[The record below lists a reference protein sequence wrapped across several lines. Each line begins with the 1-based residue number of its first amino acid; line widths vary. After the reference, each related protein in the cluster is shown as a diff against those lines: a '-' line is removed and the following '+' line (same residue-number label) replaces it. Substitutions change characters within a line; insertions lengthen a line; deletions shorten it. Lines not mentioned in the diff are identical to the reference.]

1 MTTTK
6 TSEAPKLRTIQRII
20 LPEAVQT
27 DVIPLYIDSSSAT
40 GVQLPTRM
48 DGDAAD
54 TIAQAT
60 AAQELKAE
68 AAAAGGTSKAS
79 QTDVLGRRSAHILE
93 GKTASFGTYFNAF
106 PASYWRRWTTLKAV
120 NLSVTTE
127 GEGMIVVYKSNA
139 RGVIQRVDAKVVS
152 GSETSEF
159 TLTLAPFGDGGWYW
173 FDLTAT
179 KSDLT
184 LVEAEWQGAITPR
197 LGEQGGKATV
207 QITTMNKVQYC
218 IDNIRSLGENLDALE
233 TVKEILIVDQGT
245 EKVAD
250 HPDFEEVVKPLA
262 GKFRIINQ
270 GNLGGSGGFARGM
283 YESINNG
290 SDYVMLLDDDV
301 VVEPESILRLITFAD
316 YCKNPTIVGGH
327 MFDMYDRSVLH
338 AFGEVVNPWRTFY
351 DRPHEDM
358 WLGHDLGKHNLRSTH
373 WMHRRVDV
381 DYNGWW
387 MCLIP
392 TEVIKQIGLSL
403 PLFLKW
409 DDAEYGLRAKAAGV
423 ATVSF
428 PGAGLWHVSWTD
440 KDDSV
445 GWQAYYHERNRLITA
460 LIHSPFEKGG
470 AVLKESLF
478 LDVKHALS
486 MQYYTE
492 EGRLMAIE
500 DLLSG
505 PDHLHP
511 SLSERLPVIRGKV
524 KDFQDAQLKT
534 NIDDYPQ
541 PKTKRPPFKGR
552 RNFHSPGYRK
562 LVPWTVSTVGRQ
574 LFKPVDEM
582 AQNHPQIQLNYSEN
596 RWWTVSK
603 FDSLLVTN
611 AEGTGVFWYKRDPK
625 LLKDNLARAAKLH
638 ARLYKD
644 WASLRQQYRDAA
656 AQVASYEAWK
666 QTFDKHTESEIVR

>member
-1 MTTTK
+1 MSAKNMTEMK
-6 TSEAPKLRTIQRII
+6 TLQRVI
-20 LPEAVQT
+20 LPESVQT
-27 DVIPLYIDSSSAT
+27 DVIPLYIDSGSAT
-40 GVQLPTRM
+40 GVQLPTRL
-48 DGDAAD
+48 DGDAAK
-54 TIAQAT
+54 TIEKAT
-60 AAQELKAE
+60 AQQELKNE
-68 AAAAGGTSKAS
+68 NAAGPVATTS
-79 QTDVLGRRSAHILE
+79 DVLGRRSAHLAA

-106 PASYWRRWTTLKAV
+106 PASYWRRWTDLK
-120 NLSVTTE
+120 SVTLRIVTD
-127 GEGMIVVYKSNA
+127 GVGMVVVYKSNA
-139 RGVIQRVDAKVVS
+139 RGVIQRVDAKVVE
-152 GSETSEF
+152 GAETVTF
-159 TLTLAPFGDGGWYW
+159 DLTLAPFGDGGWYW

-184 LVEAEWQGAITPR
+184 LVEADWLGDIQPR
-197 LGEQGGKATV
+197 LGAAGGKATV

-218 IDNIRSLGENLDALE
+218 IDNIRSLGNNLDALE

-245 EKVAD
+245 EKVQD
-250 HPDFEEVVKPLA
+250 HPDFEEVVAPLA

-270 GNLGGSGGFARGM
+270 ANLGGSGGFARGM
-283 YESINNG
+283 FESVNNG
-290 SDYVMLLDDDV
+290 SDYVLLLDDDV

-351 DRPHEDM
+351 DKPHEDM
-358 WLGHDLGKHNLRSTH
+358 LLGHDLGRNNLRSTH

-392 TEVIKQIGLSL
+392 TEVINKIGLSL

-409 DDAEYGLRAKAAGV
+409 DDAEYGLRAKEAGI

-428 PGAGLWHVSWTD
+428 PGAALWHVSWQD

-445 GWQAYYHERNRLITA
+445 GWQAYFHERNRLITA
-460 LIHSPFEKGG
+460 LIHSPFDKGG
-470 AVLKESLF
+470 SVLRESLF

-505 PDHLHP
+505 PEHLHP
-511 SLSERLPVIRGKV
+511 SLSERLPIIRGKV
-524 KDFQDAQLKT
+524 KEFKDAQLKS
-534 NIDDYPQ
+534 NLDDYPQ
-541 PKTKRPPFKGR
+541 PKTKKPPFKGR
-552 RNFHSPGYRK
+552 RNFSSPGYQK
-562 LVPWTVSTVGRQ
+562 LIPWTISTVGRQ
-574 LFKPVDEM
+574 LFKPVDEL
-582 AQNHPQIQLNYSEN
+582 AKTNPQIQLNYSEN

-603 FDSLLVTN
+603 FDSVLVTN
-611 AEGTGVFWYKRDPK
+611 AEGTGVFWYQRDPK
-625 LLKDNLARAAKLH
+625 KLRENLARASKLH
-638 ARLYKD
+638 AQLFKNWED
-644 WASLRQQYRDAA
+644 LRHQYRSAA
-656 AQVASYEAWK
+656 AEVASYDAWAN
-666 QTFDKHTESEIVR
+666 TFQKHTESELTR

>member
-1 MTTTK
+1 MSEMK
-6 TSEAPKLRTIQRII
+6 TLQRVI

-27 DVIPLYIDSSSAT
+27 DVIPLYIDSGSAT
-40 GVQLPTRM
+40 GVQLPTRL
-48 DGDAAD
+48 DGDAAK
-54 TIAQAT
+54 TIEKAAAQ
-60 AAQELKAE
+60 QELKNENSMGPA
-68 AAAAGGTSKAS
+68 TVS
-79 QTDVLGRRSAHILE
+79 TDLLGRRSTHLDA
-93 GKTASFGTYFNAF
+93 GKTVSFGTYFNAF
-106 PASYWRRWTTLKAV
+106 PASYWRRWTELKSVTLRI
-120 NLSVTTE
+120 TTE
-127 GEGMIVVYKSNA
+127 GAGMVVVYKSNA
-139 RGVIQRVDAKVVS
+139 RGVIQRVDAKVLE
-152 GSETSEF
+152 GAETVTF
-159 TLTLAPFGDGGWYW
+159 DLTLAPFGDGGWYW

-184 LVEAEWQGAITPR
+184 LVEADWLGDIQPR
-197 LGEQGGKATV
+197 LGEAGGKATV

-218 IDNIRSLGENLDALE
+218 IDNIRSLGNNLDALE

-245 EKVAD
+245 EKVQD
-250 HPDFEEVVKPLA
+250 HPDFEEVVAPLA

-270 GNLGGSGGFARGM
+270 ANLGGSGGFARGM
-283 YESINNG
+283 FESVNNG

-351 DRPHEDM
+351 DKPHEDM
-358 WLGHDLGKHNLRSTH
+358 SLGHDLGRNNLRSTH

-392 TEVIKQIGLSL
+392 TEVINKIGLSL

-409 DDAEYGLRAKAAGV
+409 DDAEYGLRAKEAGV

-428 PGAGLWHVSWTD
+428 PGAALWHVSWQD

-445 GWQAYYHERNRLITA
+445 GWQAYFHERNRLITA

-470 AVLKESLF
+470 SVLRESLF

-524 KDFQDAQLKT
+524 KEFQDAQLKS
-534 NIDDYPQ
+534 NLDDYPQ
-541 PKTKRPPFKGR
+541 PKTSKPPFKGR
-552 RNFHSPGYRK
+552 RNFSSPGYQK
-562 LVPWTVSTVGRQ
+562 LIPWTISTVGRQ
-574 LFKPVDEM
+574 LFKPVDDL
-582 AQNHPQIQLNYSEN
+582 AKTHPQIQLNYSEN

-611 AEGTGVFWYKRDPK
+611 AEGTGVFWYQRDPK
-625 LLKDNLARAAKLH
+625 KLRENLARASKLH
-638 ARLYKD
+638 AQLFKN
-644 WASLRQQYRDAA
+644 WADLRNQYRSAA
-656 AQVASYEAWK
+656 AEVASYDAWAK
-666 QTFDKHTESEIVR
+666 TFQKHTESELTR

>member
-1 MTTTK
+1 MTEKNTPTVK
-6 TSEAPKLRTIQRII
+6 TLQRII

-27 DVIPLYIDSSSAT
+27 DVIPLYIDSGSAS
-40 GVQLPTRM
+40 GVQLPTRL
-48 DGDAAD
+48 DGDAAQ

-60 AAQELKAE
+60 AQQELKNESTVALVG
-68 AAAAGGTSKAS
+68 AGP
-79 QTDVLGRRSAHILE
+79 DVLGRRSAHIAS
-93 GKTASFGTYFNAF
+93 GKTVSFGTYFNAF
-106 PASYWRRWTTLKAV
+106 PASYWRRWTNLK
-120 NLSVTTE
+120 SVTLQLTTD
-127 GEGMIVVYKSNA
+127 GEGMVVVYKSNA
-139 RGVIQRVDAKVVS
+139 RGVIQRVDARVLD
-152 GSETSEF
+152 GTETTTF
-159 TLTLAPFGDGGWYW
+159 DLTLDPFGDGGWYW

-184 LVEAEWQGAITPR
+184 LIEAEWLGANTPR
-197 LGEQGGKATV
+197 LGEAGGRATV

-218 IDNIRSLGENLDALE
+218 IDNIRSLGNNLDALE

-245 EKVAD
+245 DKVQD
-250 HPDFEEVVKPLA
+250 HPDFEEVVAPLA

-270 GNLGGSGGFARGM
+270 ANLGGSGGFARGM
-283 YESINNG
+283 FEAVNNG
-290 SDYVMLLDDDV
+290 SDYVLLLDDDV

-351 DRPHEDM
+351 DKPYDDM
-358 WLGHDLGKHNLRSTH
+358 SLGHDLGKSNLRSTH

-392 TEVIKQIGLSL
+392 TEVINRIGLSL

-409 DDAEYGLRAKAAGV
+409 DDAEYGLRAKEAGV

-428 PGAGLWHVSWTD
+428 PGAGLWHVSWQD

-445 GWQAYYHERNRLITA
+445 GWQAYFHERNRLITA
-460 LIHSPFEKGG
+460 LIHSPFNKGG
-470 AVLKESLF
+470 SVLRESLF

-492 EGRLMAIE
+492 EGRLMAVE

-505 PDHLHP
+505 PEHLHP
-511 SLSERLPVIRGKV
+511 SLSERLPVIRGKI
-524 KDFQDAQLKT
+524 KEFQDAQLKP
-534 NIDDYPQ
+534 DVDEYPQ
-541 PKTKRPPFKGR
+541 PKTHKPPFKGR
-552 RNFHSPGYRK
+552 RNFKSPGYQK
-562 LVPWTVSTVGRQ
+562 LIPWAVSTLGRQ
-574 LFKPVDEM
+574 LFKPVDEL
-582 AQNHPQIQLNYSEN
+582 AKTHPQVQLNYSEN

-611 AEGTGVFWYKRDPK
+611 AEGTGVFWYQRDPK
-625 LLKDNLARAAKLH
+625 KLRENLARATKLH
-638 ARLYKD
+638 AKLFAD
-644 WASLRQQYRDAA
+644 WSALRDQYRTAA
-656 AQVASYEAWK
+656 AEVASYDAWAK
-666 QTFDKHTESEIVR
+666 TFEKHTESELIR

>member
-1 MTTTK
+1 MADMK
-6 TSEAPKLRTIQRII
+6 TLQRVI

-27 DVIPLYIDSSSAT
+27 DVIPLYIDSGSAT
-40 GVQLPTRM
+40 GVQLPTRL
-48 DGDAAD
+48 DGDAAK
-54 TIAQAT
+54 TIEKAAAQ
-60 AAQELKAE
+60 QELKNE
-68 AAAAGGTSKAS
+68 NAAGPVATTS
-79 QTDVLGRRSAHILE
+79 DVLGRRSTHLAA
-93 GKTASFGTYFNAF
+93 GKTVSFGTYFNAF
-106 PASYWRRWTTLKAV
+106 PASYWRRWTDLKSVTLRI
-120 NLSVTTE
+120 TTE
-127 GEGMIVVYKSNA
+127 GAGMVVVYKSNA
-139 RGVIQRVDAKVVS
+139 RGVIQRVDAKVLE
-152 GSETSEF
+152 GAETVTF
-159 TLTLAPFGDGGWYW
+159 DLTLAPFGDGGWYW

-184 LVEAEWQGAITPR
+184 LVEADWLGDIQPR
-197 LGEQGGKATV
+197 LGEAGGKATV

-218 IDNIRSLGENLDALE
+218 IDNIRSLGNNLDALE

-245 EKVAD
+245 EKVQD
-250 HPDFEEVVKPLA
+250 HPDFEEVVAPLA

-270 GNLGGSGGFARGM
+270 ANLGGSGGFARGM
-283 YESINNG
+283 FESVNNG

-351 DRPHEDM
+351 DKPHEDM
-358 WLGHDLGKHNLRSTH
+358 SLGHDLGRNNLRSTH

-392 TEVIKQIGLSL
+392 TEVINKIGLSL

-409 DDAEYGLRAKAAGV
+409 DDAEYGLRAKEAGI

-428 PGAGLWHVSWTD
+428 PGAALWHVSWQD

-445 GWQAYYHERNRLITA
+445 GWQAYFHERNRLITA

-470 AVLKESLF
+470 SVLRESLF

-505 PDHLHP
+505 PTHLHP
-511 SLSERLPVIRGKV
+511 SLSERLPIIRGKV
-524 KDFQDAQLKT
+524 KDFKDAQLKS
-534 NIDDYPQ
+534 NLDDYPQ
-541 PKTKRPPFKGR
+541 PKTTKPPFKGR
-552 RNFHSPGYRK
+552 RNFSSPGYQK
-562 LVPWTVSTVGRQ
+562 LIPWTISTVGRQ
-574 LFKPVDEM
+574 LFKPVDDL
-582 AQNHPQIQLNYSEN
+582 AKTNPQIQLNYSEN

-611 AEGTGVFWYKRDPK
+611 AEGTGVFWYQRDPK
-625 LLKDNLARAAKLH
+625 KLRENLARASKLH
-638 ARLYKD
+638 AQLFKN
-644 WASLRQQYRDAA
+644 WADLRNQYRSAA
-656 AQVASYEAWK
+656 AEVASYDAWAK
-666 QTFDKHTESEIVR
+666 TFQKHTESELTR

>member
-1 MTTTK
+1 MSAKNMTEMK
-6 TSEAPKLRTIQRII
+6 TLQRVI
-20 LPEAVQT
+20 LPESVQT
-27 DVIPLYIDSSSAT
+27 DVIPLYIDSGSAT
-40 GVQLPTRM
+40 GVQLPTRL
-48 DGDAAD
+48 DGDAAK
-54 TIAQAT
+54 TIEKAT
-60 AAQELKAE
+60 AQQELKNE
-68 AAAAGGTSKAS
+68 NAAGPVATTS
-79 QTDVLGRRSAHILE
+79 DVLGRRSAHLAA

-106 PASYWRRWTTLKAV
+106 PASYWRRWTDLK
-120 NLSVTTE
+120 SVTLRIVTD
-127 GEGMIVVYKSNA
+127 GVGMVVVYKSNA
-139 RGVIQRVDAKVVS
+139 RGVIQRVDAKVVE
-152 GSETSEF
+152 GAETVTF
-159 TLTLAPFGDGGWYW
+159 DLTLAPFGDGGWYW

-184 LVEAEWQGAITPR
+184 LVEADWLGDIQPR
-197 LGEQGGKATV
+197 LGAAGGKATV

-218 IDNIRSLGENLDALE
+218 IDNIRSLGNNLDALE

-245 EKVAD
+245 EKVQD
-250 HPDFEEVVKPLA
+250 HPDFEEVVAPLA

-270 GNLGGSGGFARGM
+270 ANLGGSGGFARGM
-283 YESINNG
+283 FESVNNG
-290 SDYVMLLDDDV
+290 SDYVLLLDDDV

-351 DRPHEDM
+351 DKPHEDM
-358 WLGHDLGKHNLRSTH
+358 LLGHDLGRNNLRSTH

-392 TEVIKQIGLSL
+392 TEVINKIGLSL

-409 DDAEYGLRAKAAGV
+409 DDAEYGLRAKEAGI

-428 PGAGLWHVSWTD
+428 PGAALWHVSWQD

-445 GWQAYYHERNRLITA
+445 GWQAYFHERNRLITA
-460 LIHSPFEKGG
+460 LIHSPFDKGG
-470 AVLKESLF
+470 SVLRESLF

-505 PDHLHP
+505 PEHLHP
-511 SLSERLPVIRGKV
+511 SLSERLPIIRGKV
-524 KDFQDAQLKT
+524 KEFKDAQLKS
-534 NIDDYPQ
+534 NLDDYPQ
-541 PKTKRPPFKGR
+541 PKTKKPPFKGR
-552 RNFHSPGYRK
+552 RNFSSPGYQK
-562 LVPWTVSTVGRQ
+562 LIPWTISTVGRQ
-574 LFKPVDEM
+574 LFKSVDEL
-582 AQNHPQIQLNYSEN
+582 AKTNPQIQLNYSEN

-603 FDSLLVTN
+603 FDSVLVTN
-611 AEGTGVFWYKRDPK
+611 AEGTGVFWYQRDPK
-625 LLKDNLARAAKLH
+625 KLRENLARASKLH
-638 ARLYKD
+638 AQLFKNWED
-644 WASLRQQYRDAA
+644 LRHQYRSAA
-656 AQVASYEAWK
+656 AEVASYDAWAN
-666 QTFDKHTESEIVR
+666 TFQKHTESELTR

>member
-1 MTTTK
+1 MMTEQK
-6 TSEAPKLRTIQRII
+6 TQNQKLRTLQRVI
-20 LPEAVQT
+20 LPESVQT
-27 DVIPLYIDSSSAT
+27 DVIPLYIDGGSAT
-40 GVQLPTRM
+40 GVQLPTRL
-48 DGDAAD
+48 DEDAAQ

-60 AAQELKAE
+60 AQQELKA
-68 AAAAGGTSKAS
+68 GVQAS
-79 QTDVLGRRSAHILE
+79 SSSQADVLGRHSTQLAA
-93 GKTASFGTYFNAF
+93 GQTVSFGTYFNAF
-106 PASYWRRWTTLKAV
+106 PAAYWRRWTKLT
-120 NLSVTTE
+120 SVTLQLTTK
-127 GEGMIVVYKSNA
+127 GKGMVVVYKSNA
-139 RGVIQRVDAKVVS
+139 RGVIQRVDAKILS
-152 GSETSEF
+152 GQQTTSF
-159 TLTLAPFGDGGWYW
+159 DLTLAPFGDGGWYW

-179 KSDLT
+179 KKDLT
-184 LVEAEWQGAITPR
+184 LLEAKWLGDISPR
-197 LGEQGGKATV
+197 LGEAGGMATV

-218 IDNIRSLGENLDALE
+218 IDNIRSLGQNLDALE
-233 TVKEILIVDQGT
+233 KVKEILIVDQGT
-245 EKVAD
+245 QKVQD
-250 HPDFEEVVKPLA
+250 HPDFEEVVAPLA

-270 GNLGGSGGFARGM
+270 ANLGGSGGFARGM
-283 YESINNG
+283 FEAVNEG

-316 YCKNPTIVGGH
+316 YCKDPTIVGGH

-351 DRPHEDM
+351 DKPYDDM
-358 WLGHDLGKHNLRSTH
+358 SLGHDLGKHNLRSTH
-373 WMHRRVDV
+373 WLHRRVDV

-392 TEVIKQIGLSL
+392 TQVIEQIGLSL

-409 DDAEYGLRAKAAGV
+409 DDAEYGLRAKAAGI

-428 PGAGLWHVSWTD
+428 PGAGLWHVSWQD

-445 GWQAYYHERNRLITA
+445 GWQAYFHERNRLITA

-470 AVLKESLF
+470 AVLRESLF

-492 EGRLMAIE
+492 EGRLLALE

-505 PDHLHP
+505 PEHLHP

-534 NIDDYPQ
+534 NLDDYPQ
-541 PKTKRPPFKGR
+541 PKTTKPPFKGR
-552 RNFHSPGYRK
+552 RNFNSPGYQK
-562 LVPWTVSTVGRQ
+562 LIPWTLSTVGRQ
-574 LFKPVDEM
+574 LLTKVDDL
-582 AQNHPQIQLNYSEN
+582 AKSNPQIQLTYSEN

-611 AEGTGVFWYKRDPK
+611 AEGTGVYWYQRDPQK
-625 LLKDNLARAAKLH
+625 LKKSLSRAAKLH
-638 ARLYKD
+638 AQLFTQWED
-644 WASLRQQYRDAA
+644 LRSSYRAA
-656 AQVASYEAWK
+656 AQEVASYQAWAK
-666 QTFDKHTESEIVR
+666 TFEKHTESELRR